1 MIDPVGLMKNHILD
15 RILKIGNGRS
25 AIMASSI
32 LLLFCCASCWDGT
45 KSGKVDAAAPN
56 KPVPIRIAKVE
67 LRQIRR
73 DVESVGS
80 LFPFEEVTVSSEV
93 EGKVEQVLVDV
104 GDRVV
109 AGQPLVET
117 LKEHLR
123 DKQMLLILDNFEQV
137 AEAAPLVSGLLAAA
151 HRGVPS

>member
-1 MIDPVGLMKNHILD
+1 MIDPVGLMENHILG
-15 RILKIGNGRS
+15 RNPKIGNGRS

-32 LLLFCCASCWDGT
+32 LALFCCASCWDGT
-45 KSGKVDAAAPN
+45 KSRKVDAAAPN

-93 EGKVEQVLVDV
+93 EGRVVEVLVDV
-104 GDRVV
+104 GDRVT
-109 AGQPLVET
+109 AGQPLVRISPVELRISVEQQRAALEQARAQLGLAKVADD
-117 LKEHLR
+117 LK
-123 DKQMLLILDNFEQV
+123 
-137 AEAAPLVSGLLAAA
+137 
-151 HRGVPS
+151 